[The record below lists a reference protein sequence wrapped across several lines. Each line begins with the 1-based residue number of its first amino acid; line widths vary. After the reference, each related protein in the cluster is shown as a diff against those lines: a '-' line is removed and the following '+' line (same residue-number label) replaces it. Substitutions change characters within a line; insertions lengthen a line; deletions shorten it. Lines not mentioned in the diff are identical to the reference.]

1 MNSEIIDLA
10 ETLLEAL
17 EDERKELGLLIR
29 EIEYIQE
36 RFDRM
41 ADVARGIIAELKE
54 STHG

>member
-41 ADVARGIIAELKE
+41 ADVAKGIIAELKE
-54 STHG
+54 STNG